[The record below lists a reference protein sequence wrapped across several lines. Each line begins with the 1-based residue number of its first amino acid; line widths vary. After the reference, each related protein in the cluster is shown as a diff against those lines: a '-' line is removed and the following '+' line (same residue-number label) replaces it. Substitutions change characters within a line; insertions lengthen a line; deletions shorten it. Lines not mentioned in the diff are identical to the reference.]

1 MTCRLQLFLSLF
13 LKRPT
18 TTDICLT
25 CNPCLQ
31 QCEKQK
37 SYKILMNASLR
48 CEEFQHAKFKHLISF
63 GYAAFHTDRIYNEY
77 STAFPT
83 YMDNN
88 KKNHSKW
95 LILIEKKL

>member
-1 MTCRLQLFLSLF
+1 
-13 LKRPT
+13 
-18 TTDICLT
+18 
-25 CNPCLQ
+25 
-31 QCEKQK
+31 
-37 SYKILMNASLR
+37 MNASLR

>member
-1 MTCRLQLFLSLF
+1 
-13 LKRPT
+13 
-18 TTDICLT
+18 
-25 CNPCLQ
+25 
-31 QCEKQK
+31 
-37 SYKILMNASLR
+37 MNASLR

-88 KKNHSKW
+88 KKI
-95 LILIEKKL
+95 ILNGWYRLKKKSPKFITRLPATI

>member
-1 MTCRLQLFLSLF
+1 
-13 LKRPT
+13 
-18 TTDICLT
+18 
-25 CNPCLQ
+25 
-31 QCEKQK
+31 
-37 SYKILMNASLR
+37 MNASLR

-88 KKNHSKW
+88 KKI
-95 LILIEKKL
+95 ILNG